1 VALPV
6 NRPLNIERVYAY
18 LADQS
23 TASTAY
29 ARAPVNGAIVEI
41 GVINYAAVT
50 TAPNVLTAAING
62 TAITGISISS
72 TNSGAAAGDT
82 YTDEPSGTAQ
92 NRTVTEGDK
101 ISFISDGA
109 GSGTV
114 PCMFY
119 ADIKIGG

>member
-1 VALPV
+1 MALPV

-29 ARAPVNGAIVEI
+29 ARAPVNGSIVEV

-50 TAPNVLTAAING
+50 TANNAITAAVNG
-62 TAITGISISS
+62 TALTGVAITSAF
-72 TNSGAAAGDT
+72 SGAAAGDT
-82 YTDEPSGTAQ
+82 YSAATTGTAA
-92 NRTVTEGDK
+92 NKSVVEGDK

>member
-1 VALPV
+1 MALPE

-29 ARAPVNGAIVEI
+29 AVAPTSGSVVEV

-50 TAPNVLTAAING
+50 TAPNVLTAAVNG
-62 TAITGISISS
+62 TALTGVSISS
-72 TNSGAAAGDT
+72 THSGAAVGDT
-82 YTDEPSGTAQ
+82 YSAATTGTAS
-92 NRTVTEGDK
+92 NKSVVKGDK

-109 GSGTV
+109 GSGTI